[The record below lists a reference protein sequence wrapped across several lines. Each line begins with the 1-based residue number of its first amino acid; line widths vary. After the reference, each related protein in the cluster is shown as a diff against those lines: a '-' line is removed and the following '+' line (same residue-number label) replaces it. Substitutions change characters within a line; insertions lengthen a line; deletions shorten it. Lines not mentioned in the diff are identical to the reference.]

1 MNNGYTVIIWNH
13 IIVHVGEIIVLDIPL
28 YYRYTYR
35 VVVQHIDIYPIV
47 IVVNISNNQYDN
59 KAYL

>member
-13 IIVHVGEIIVLDIPL
+13 VIVHVGEIIVSDIPL